1 MNQKIGYIYGG
12 LRQVTS
18 DDRRLESTKEYD
30 AYKLLQIAS
39 HHLCSLSS
47 VNTINAYQTLKVD
60 YRILIEK
67 NTKCYKKK
75 INTSSDYQDLDKNT
89 KFGDHCSYN
98 STSLYILEN
107 YIVRCIMY
115 VWVGVEKYQKV
126 GDEMMMRIL
135 EATIYRRT

>member
-60 YRILIEK
+60 YRILIERTLNAIK
-67 NTKCYKKK
+67 RRK
-75 INTSSDYQDLDKNT
+75 IPL
-89 KFGDHCSYN
+89 
-98 STSLYILEN
+98 
-107 YIVRCIMY
+107 
-115 VWVGVEKYQKV
+115 
-126 GDEMMMRIL
+126 
-135 EATIYRRT
+135 ATIKILIKIPSLVIIVVITQHLCIYWRTILLDVSCMYGGREVPEGWWWDDDEDSWSHYL

>member
-1 MNQKIGYIYGG
+1 MNKKIGYIYGG

-67 NTKCYKKK
+67 ITKCYKRWIIPLATIK
-75 INTSSDYQDLDKNT
+75 ILIKIPSLVIIVVIAQHLFIYWRTIWLDVCM
-89 KFGDHCSYN
+89 G
-98 STSLYILEN
+98 L
-107 YIVRCIMY
+107 
-115 VWVGVEKYQKV
+115 EKYQKV
-126 GDEMMMRIL
+126 GDEMMMSIL

>member
-60 YRILIEK
+60 YRILIERTLNAIK
-67 NTKCYKKK
+67 RRK
-75 INTSSDYQDLDKNT
+75 IPL
-89 KFGDHCSYN
+89 
-98 STSLYILEN
+98 
-107 YIVRCIMY
+107 
-115 VWVGVEKYQKV
+115 
-126 GDEMMMRIL
+126 
-135 EATIYRRT
+135 ATIKILIKIPSLVIIVVITQHLCIYWRTILLDVSCMYGWG